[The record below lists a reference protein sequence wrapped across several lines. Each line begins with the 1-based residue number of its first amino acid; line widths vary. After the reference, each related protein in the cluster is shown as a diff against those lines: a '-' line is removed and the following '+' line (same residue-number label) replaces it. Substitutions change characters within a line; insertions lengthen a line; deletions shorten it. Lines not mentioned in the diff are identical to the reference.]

1 MTDNVEKGD
10 FAAKAPKP
18 IIKSEKTEIPLN
30 RQEESGELESLF
42 DNIGALS
49 RERQEQEQ
57 GVLQTISG
65 LDPVKY
71 AEIKIS
77 GAYSRGRSAGS
88 RNARHAEEVPEIYT
102 IPDEVIE
109 RTMGN
114 PGEIRK
120 SQENTEY
127 EEAVY
132 SLVNFGDRLVV
143 VLENEIITE
152 IYTEFE
158 LK

>member
-1 MTDNVEKGD
+1 
-10 FAAKAPKP
+10 
-18 IIKSEKTEIPLN
+18 
-30 RQEESGELESLF
+30 
-42 DNIGALS
+42 
-49 RERQEQEQ
+49 
-57 GVLQTISG
+57 
-65 LDPVKY
+65 
-71 AEIKIS
+71 
-77 GAYSRGRSAGS
+77 
-88 RNARHAEEVPEIYT
+88 
-102 IPDEVIE
+102 
-109 RTMGN
+109 MGN